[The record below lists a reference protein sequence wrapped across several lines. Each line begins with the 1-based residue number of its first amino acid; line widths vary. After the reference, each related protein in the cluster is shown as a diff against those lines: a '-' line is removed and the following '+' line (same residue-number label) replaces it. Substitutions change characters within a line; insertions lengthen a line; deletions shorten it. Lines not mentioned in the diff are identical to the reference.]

1 MLCTTLHK
9 SDHYMYHVCFTGN
22 VNYKLPKAE
31 HITSNYRCFKKINEN
46 AFQSDLAN
54 VHQNFELNRP
64 FLTNK
69 GSQNSENIAI
79 SDNGKI
85 ITDTSEIC
93 EKFNTFFVNVAKDI
107 GDGAGCLSRRTI
119 QVSVRSGQIIH
130 PVKQSLNLSLWMKL
144 RSRVTW
150 RGLAGERQL
159 DWTLYHQKFYIYQKR
174 SLSDLPL
181 L

>member
-1 MLCTTLHK
+1 MEQTK
-9 SDHYMYHVCFTGN
+9 S
-22 VNYKLPKAE
+22 
-31 HITSNYRCFKKINEN
+31 
-46 AFQSDLAN
+46 SD
-54 VHQNFELNRP
+54 FWPTIRP

-107 GDGAGCLSRRTI
+107 GDGAGCLSPED
-119 QVSVRSGQIIH
+119 H
-130 PVKQSLNLSLWMKL
+130 PSIRAIRANHSSSEAEFEFKPVDEAK
-144 RSRVTW
+144 RG
-150 RGLAGERQL
+150 GLAGERRL